1 MTFSDFGLS
10 SSLLTALA
18 AENHHTPTPIQGRA
32 IPALLAGQD
41 LLGIAQT
48 GTGKTAAFALPII
61 HELSARGVR
70 AQPGSCNALILTPTR
85 ELCGQIANVI
95 RTYAGLS
102 HLKVTTVYGGVAIGP
117 QIASLRSGSDIVVA
131 TPGRLIDIIER
142 KALSLQR
149 VSMFVLDEADRML
162 DLGFIHSIRKI
173 TRLLPKKRQSM
184 FFSATMPPEI
194 ETLARELLSS
204 PTRAEVNPAASTV
217 DRVIQGVIHLQ
228 ACDKLAVLTD
238 LLTDNRMV
246 RSLVFTRTKRGAD
259 KLTRGLGAA
268 AVDALVIHGNKS
280 QSQRERALARSRSG
294 KTRVLVATDIAARGI
309 DVDGITHVVNYDLPE
324 VPESYVHRIGRTAR
338 AGAAGVAISFCD
350 PLQASLLRSIEKL
363 IKTRIEP
370 VDHPLACQRPSTREA
385 AIRHRPGKRA
395 SHRSL
400 H

>member
-18 AENHHTPTPIQGRA
+18 AENHRIPTPIQVRA

-70 AQPGSCNALILTPTR
+70 SQPGSCHALILTPTR
-85 ELCGQIANVI
+85 ELCGQIGNVI
-95 RTYAGLS
+95 RTYAGVS
-102 HLKVTTVYGGVAIGP
+102 RINVTTVYGGVAIGP

-131 TPGRLIDIIER
+131 TPGRLVDIIER

-173 TRLLPKKRQSM
+173 TRLLPKQRQSM

-194 ETLARELLSS
+194 ETLARELLTS

-217 DRVIQGVIHLQ
+217 DRVTQGVIYLQ
-228 ACDKLAVLTD
+228 ARDKLAVLTD
-238 LLTDNRMV
+238 LLMDNKMA

-280 QSQRERALARSRSG
+280 QSQRERALARFRSG

-309 DVDGITHVVNYDLPE
+309 DVEGITHVVNYDLPE

-350 PLQASLLRSIEKL
+350 PLQRSLLRSIERL

-370 VDHPLACQRPSTREA
+370 VDHPLACQRPSTRET
-385 AIRHRPGKRA
+385 AIKHRPGKRA
-395 SHRSL
+395 RHRYL